1 MAGRLKKF
9 KVHGAYKTKAAARRK
24 EKSAACHG
32 SCFILKRMVRNAKRF
47 IVLERL

>member
-9 KVHGAYKTKAAARRK
+9 KVHGAYKRKSDAVRK
-24 EKSAACHG
+24 EKSAACND
-32 SCFILKRMVRNAKRF
+32 SCFILKRMVRKAKRF